1 MWQSESAMSTK
12 HFVIV
17 CLLCLCSST
26 LASDEPNE
34 FVVDCSTLRLGQ
46 YICPDP
52 SIDQIDPD
60 TQQFRGCSPGKD
72 VPSEGEA
79 EVFCRAADG
88 IKCEGTSN
96 STFKRKMPCK
106 WTNGYSL
113 EIALLLSVFLGMFGL
128 DRFYLGYPGIGLA
141 KLCTLG
147 FMFLGQLLD
156 IILIAAQV
164 VGPSDGSAY
173 VIPYYGAG
181 VTVIRSDNETYLL
194 PQTDWHNI
202 T

>member
-1 MWQSESAMSTK
+1 MSRIFFLQICFLFLYSRVET
-12 HFVIV
+12 
-17 CLLCLCSST
+17 
-26 LASDEPNE
+26 SDEVKNNRTE
-34 FVVDCSTLRLGQ
+34 TVDCSTLRLGQ
-46 YICPDP
+46 YICPHP
-52 SIDQIDPD
+52 QKDQIDPD
-60 TQQFRGCSPGKD
+60 TQQFIGCMKGKEI
-72 VPSEGEA
+72 PSEGEA
-79 EVFCRAADG
+79 DVICLAADE
-88 IKCEGTSN
+88 IKCNETGN
-96 STFKRKMPCK
+96 STFTRRLPCK

-181 VTVIRSDNETYLL
+181 ITVIRSTNETYLL
-194 PQTDWHNI
+194 PQADWHNI

>member
-1 MWQSESAMSTK
+1 MSRLSL
-12 HFVIV
+12 IPLGLL
-17 CLLCLCSST
+17 LLCSRGE
-26 LASDEPNE
+26 ASDEANVE
-34 FVVDCSTLRLGQ
+34 KNVVVDCNTLRLGQ

-52 SIDQIDPD
+52 NYNPIDPD
-60 TQQFRGCSPGKD
+60 TQQYRGCTKGKE

-79 EVFCRAADG
+79 KVICLAAEG
-88 IKCEGTSN
+88 ITCNETNN
-96 STFKRKMPCK
+96 STFTKTLPCK

-113 EIALLLSVFLGMFGL
+113 EISLLLSVFLGMFGL

-164 VGPSDGSAY
+164 VGPADGSAY

-181 VTVIRSDNETYLL
+181 VTVVRSDNETYLL
-194 PQTDWHNI
+194 PQADWHNI

>member
-1 MWQSESAMSTK
+1 MMTRTSRTYFACIFLIVLNS
-12 HFVIV
+12 FVRG
-17 CLLCLCSST
+17 
-26 LASDEPNE
+26 SDEPKSDSMIE
-34 FVVDCSTLRLGQ
+34 EVDCSTLRLGQ

-52 SIDQIDPD
+52 SINQIDPD
-60 TQQFRGCSPGKD
+60 TQQYRGCTKGED
-72 VPSEGEA
+72 IPSEGEA
-79 EVFCRAADG
+79 LVQCIAADD
-88 IKCEGTSN
+88 IICHETKS
-96 STFKRKMPCK
+96 STFKKLPCK

-113 EIALLLSVFLGMFGL
+113 EVALLLSVFLGMFGL

-181 VTVIRSDNETYLL
+181 VTVVRSVNDTYLL
-194 PQTDWHNI
+194 PQADWHNI